1 MERIYAIDYR
11 AYEVERRELWF
22 DIFRDELF
30 VLHEAGFVHRDLKRP
45 SNQGGLQLDNIQLTQ
60 NGLRLIDAGIS
71 YIKSQVGEI
80 IFKKQWQ
87 LSRWN

>member
-1 MERIYAIDYR
+1 MLVMERIYAIDYR

-45 SNQGGLQLDNIQLTQ
+45 SNEGGLQFDNILLTL
-60 NGLRLIDAGIS
+60 NGLRLMTQGYLI
-71 YIKSQVGEI
+71 
-80 IFKKQWQ
+80 
-87 LSRWN
+87 